1 MSKQLI
7 LFSLVAGSAAL
18 LAPPA
23 AHAQYALALG
33 TYHLTSGAMG
43 AAEFKLEPAEADHPT
58 RVAGVRDGQ
67 TRTFRP
73 EDLSAFT
80 TGEHRFQRQDGFRV
94 RYGFDA
100 RYRTPPLLEIVES
113 GPVEL
118 FYYHY
123 IADMG
128 AGMKAYVRLP
138 VLRRASTQAFVIYS
152 PQRTPGLP
160 AGQGAGTFAATL
172 FAADPALLR
181 RFATNTVKA
190 QELAAV
196 VRAYNQRLKDMRR

>member
-1 MSKQLI
+1 MSKQ
-7 LFSLVAGSAAL
+7 FNSFFLVAGSVAFL
-18 LAPPA
+18 TPPA
-23 AHAQYALALG
+23 AQAQYALAPG
-33 TYHLTSGAMG
+33 TYQLTTGATG

-58 RVAGVRDGQ
+58 RVAGVRNGQ
-67 TRTFRP
+67 TRTFQP

-80 TGEHRFQRQDGFRV
+80 TGEHRFQRQDGFRA
-94 RYGFDA
+94 RYGFEA
-100 RYRTPPLLEIVES
+100 RYPNPVLLEIVES

-128 AGMKAYVRLP
+128 AGMKGYVRLA
-138 VLRRASTQAFVIYS
+138 VLRRAGTQAFVIYS

-181 RFATNTVKA
+181 RFATNAVKA
-190 QELAAV
+190 QEIAEV
-196 VRAYNQRLKDMRR
+196 VRGYNQRVKK